1 MVNSSTIKGVNTHMI
16 KPKTQDAIA
25 KSLEKLKTEGNYR
38 VFTDILRQRG
48 DFPKA
53 IWYGRYNIKQ
63 ITNWC
68 SNDYLG
74 MGQHKVVLDAMHT
87 VLDTAGAGSGGT
99 RNISGTTHYHVAL
112 ERELATL
119 HDKTAAL
126 TFTSGYVANQST
138 LSVLGLILPNV
149 HYISDAHNHNSM
161 IVGIK
166 SSKVPRTVWRHN
178 NLEHLVEILDSLPN
192 DAQPIIAMEGV
203 YSMDG
208 DKGCIAD
215 VCEIARRYGAMVYV
229 DEVHAVG
236 LYGARGAGVAEEQ
249 FCVDGVDIIQ
259 GTLAKAYGVQGGYIA
274 AGRDLIDMVRSY
286 AQGLIFSTSMA
297 PVLCAGALASV
308 KYVQDHPELRTRIMT
323 IAESTRQHL
332 KDAGL
337 EVNPLSEGGHI
348 VPVMVRDAKKCKAIS
363 DYLLNEKGIYVQ
375 PINFPTVP
383 WGTERLRF
391 TPTPNHTEADIYYL
405 AESLKEAFSI
415 VAQT

>member
-1 MVNSSTIKGVNTHMI
+1 MI

-25 KSLEKLKTEGNYR
+25 KSLEKLRIDGNYR

-74 MGQHKVVLDAMHT
+74 MGQHKVVIDAMHT

-112 ERELATL
+112 ERELAQL
-119 HDKTAAL
+119 HDKTSAL

-138 LSVLGLILPNV
+138 LNVLGMILPKV

-166 SSKVPRTVWRHN
+166 SSKSPRTVWRHN
-178 NLEHLVEILDSLPN
+178 DMDHLREILQSMPDDS
-192 DAQPIIAMEGV
+192 QPIIALEGL

-208 DKGCIAD
+208 DKGRIAD
-215 VCEIARRYGAMVYV
+215 VCELARLYGAMVYV

-249 FCVDGVDIIQ
+249 FCMDGVDIIQ
-259 GTLAKAYGVQGGYIA
+259 GTLAKAFGVMGGYIA
-274 AGRDLIDMVRSY
+274 SSRDLVDMVRSY
-286 AQGLIFSTSMA
+286 AQGFIFSTSIS

-308 KYVQDHPELRTRIMT
+308 KYVQDHLELRSKIQQTAQQTR
-323 IAESTRQHL
+323 EHL
-332 KDAGL
+332 RSAGM
-337 EVNPLSEGGHI
+337 EINSLSDGGHI
-348 VPVMVRDAKKCKAIS
+348 VPIMVRDAKLCKRIS
-363 DYLLNEKGIYVQ
+363 DWLLDEKGIYLQ
-375 PINFPTVP
+375 PINYPTVP
-383 WGTERLRF
+383 WGSERLRA
-391 TPTPNHTEADIYYL
+391 TPTPNHTDADVYYL
-405 AESLKEAFSI
+405 VESLKEAFNAI
-415 VAQT
+415 NN

>member
-1 MVNSSTIKGVNTHMI
+1 MI
-16 KPKTQDAIA
+16 RPKTQDAIA
-25 KSLEKLKTEGNYR
+25 ASLEKLKAEGNYR

-48 DFPKA
+48 DFPHA
-53 IWYGRYNIKQ
+53 IWYGKYNIKQ

-74 MGQHKVVLDAMHT
+74 MGQHKVVIDAMHT

-112 ERELATL
+112 ERELAQL
-119 HDKTAAL
+119 HDKTSAL

-138 LSVLGLILPNV
+138 LSVLGKMLPNV
-149 HYISDAHNHNSM
+149 HYISDSNNHNSM

-166 SSKVPRTVWRHN
+166 SSKAEYTIWRHN
-178 NLEHLVEILDSLPN
+178 DLQHLREILDALPIEC
-192 DAQPIIAMEGV
+192 QPIIAMEGV

-208 DKGCIAD
+208 DKGLISD
-215 VCEIARRYGAMVYV
+215 VCEIARLHGAMVYV

-236 LYGARGAGVAEEQ
+236 LYGAKGAGIAEEQ
-249 FCVDGVDIIQ
+249 RCVEGVDIIQ
-259 GTLAKAYGVQGGYIA
+259 GTLAKGFGVQGGYIA
-274 AGRDLIDMVRSY
+274 SSRDLIDMIRSY
-286 AQGLIFSTSMA
+286 AQGLIFSTSMS

-308 KYVQDHPELRTRIMT
+308 KYVQDHPELRDKIMKVAAATRE
-323 IAESTRQHL
+323 AL
-332 KDAGL
+332 KAAGL

-363 DYLLNEKGIYVQ
+363 DWLLNEKGIYVQ
-375 PINFPTVP
+375 PINYPTVA

-405 AESLKEAFSI
+405 AESLKEAFNVVNS
-415 VAQT
+415 QN

>member
-1 MVNSSTIKGVNTHMI
+1 MI

-25 KSLEKLKTEGNYR
+25 ASLEKLRTEGNYR
-38 VFTDILRQRG
+38 VFTDILRQKG

-63 ITNWC
+63 IVNWC

-112 ERELATL
+112 ETELAKL
-119 HDKTAAL
+119 HDKTSAL

-138 LSVLGLILPNV
+138 LSVLGMILPNV

-178 NLEHLVEILDSLPN
+178 DLAHLKEILQGLDPN
-192 DAQPIIAMEGV
+192 CQPIIALEGV

-208 DKGCIAD
+208 DKGLIAD
-215 VCEIARRYGAMVYV
+215 VCEIARLHGAMVYV

-236 LYGARGAGVAEEQ
+236 LYGARGAGVAELQ
-249 FCVDGVDIIQ
+249 RCVDGVDIIQ
-259 GTLAKAYGVQGGYIA
+259 GTLAKAFGVQGGYIA

-286 AQGLIFSTSMA
+286 AQGLIFSTSMS

-308 KYVQDHPELRTRIMT
+308 KYVQDHPELRTKIMS
-323 IAESTRQHL
+323 IAEATREHL
-332 KDAGL
+332 MAADL
-337 EVNPLSEGGHI
+337 EINPLSVGGHI
-348 VPVMVRDAKKCKAIS
+348 VPVMVRDAKRCKAIS
-363 DYLLNEKGIYVQ
+363 DHLLNEYGLYIQ
-375 PINFPTVP
+375 PINSPTVK
-383 WGTERLRF
+383 WGTERLRVC
-391 TPTPNHTEADIYYL
+391 PTPNHTEADIYYL
-405 AESLKEAFSI
+405 AESLKEAFNH
-415 VAQT
+415 VG

>member
-1 MVNSSTIKGVNTHMI
+1 MI

-25 KSLEKLKTEGNYR
+25 ASLEKLRTEGNYR
-38 VFTDILRQRG
+38 VFTDILRQKG

-63 ITNWC
+63 IVNWC

-112 ERELATL
+112 ETELAKL
-119 HDKTAAL
+119 HDKTSAL

-138 LSVLGLILPNV
+138 LSVLGMILPNV

-178 NLEHLVEILDSLPN
+178 DLAHLKEILQGLDPN
-192 DAQPIIAMEGV
+192 CQPIIALEGV

-208 DKGCIAD
+208 DKGLVAD
-215 VCEIARRYGAMVYV
+215 VCEIARLYGAMVYV

-236 LYGARGAGVAEEQ
+236 LYGARGAGVAELQ
-249 FCVDGVDIIQ
+249 RCVDGVDIIQ
-259 GTLAKAYGVQGGYIA
+259 GTLAKAFGVQGGYIA

-286 AQGLIFSTSMA
+286 AQGLIFSTSMS

-308 KYVQDHPELRTRIMT
+308 KYVQDHPELRTKIMS
-323 IAESTRQHL
+323 IAEATREHL
-332 KDAGL
+332 KTAGM
-337 EVNPLSEGGHI
+337 EVNPLSEDGHI
-348 VPVMVRDAKKCKAIS
+348 VPVMVRDAKRCKGIS
-363 DYLLNEKGIYVQ
+363 DYLLNEKGLYVQ
-375 PINFPTVP
+375 PINFPTVQ
-383 WGTERLRF
+383 WKTERLRF

-405 AESLKEAFSI
+405 AESLKEAFN
-415 VAQT
+415 VVQQ

>member
-1 MVNSSTIKGVNTHMI
+1 MI

-25 KSLEKLKTEGNYR
+25 SSLEKLRTEGNYR
-38 VFTDILRQRG
+38 VFTDILRQKG

-63 ITNWC
+63 IVNWC

-112 ERELATL
+112 ETELAKL
-119 HDKTAAL
+119 HDKTSAL

-138 LSVLGLILPNV
+138 LSVLGMILPNV

-178 NLEHLVEILDSLPN
+178 DLAHLKEILQGLDSN
-192 DAQPIIAMEGV
+192 CQPIIALEGV

-208 DKGCIAD
+208 DKGLVAD
-215 VCEIARRYGAMVYV
+215 VCEIARMYGAMVYV

-236 LYGARGAGVAEEQ
+236 LYGARGAGVAELQ
-249 FCVDGVDIIQ
+249 RCVDGVDIIQ
-259 GTLAKAYGVQGGYIA
+259 GTLAKAFGVQGGYIA

-286 AQGLIFSTSMA
+286 AQGLIFSTSMS

-308 KYVQDHPELRTRIMT
+308 KYVQDHPELRTKIMSV
-323 IAESTRQHL
+323 AEATREHL
-332 KDAGL
+332 KAAGM

-348 VPVMVRDAKKCKAIS
+348 VPVMVRDAKRCKAIS
-363 DYLLNEKGIYVQ
+363 DYLLNEKGLYVQ
-375 PINFPTVP
+375 PINFPTVQ
-383 WGTERLRF
+383 WNTERLRF

-405 AESLKEAFSI
+405 AESLKEAFN
-415 VAQT
+415 VVQQ

>member
-1 MVNSSTIKGVNTHMI
+1 MI
-16 KPKTQDAIA
+16 RPKTQDAISA
-25 KSLEKLKTEGNYR
+25 SLEKLKSEGNYR
-38 VFTDILRQRG
+38 VFTDILRQKG
-48 DFPKA
+48 DFPHA
-53 IWYGRYNIKQ
+53 IWYGKYNIKQ

-74 MGQHKVVLDAMHT
+74 MGQHKVVIDAMHT

-112 ERELATL
+112 ERELAQL
-119 HDKTAAL
+119 HDKTSAL
-126 TFTSGYVANQST
+126 TFTSGYVANQAT
-138 LSVLGLILPNV
+138 LSVLGKLLPNV
-149 HYISDAHNHNSM
+149 HYISDSENHNSM

-166 SSKVPRTVWRHN
+166 SSKAPYTIWQHN
-178 NLEHLVEILDSLPN
+178 NLTHLKEILAGLDEKV
-192 DAQPIIAMEGV
+192 QPIIAMEGV

-208 DKGCIAD
+208 DKGLISD
-215 VCEIARRYGAMVYV
+215 VCEIARLYSAMVYV

-249 FCVDGVDIIQ
+249 RCVDGVDIIQ
-259 GTLAKAYGVQGGYIA
+259 GTLAKGFGVQGGYIA
-274 AGRDLIDMVRSY
+274 AGRDLVDMVRSY
-286 AQGLIFSTSMA
+286 AQGLIFSTSMS

-308 KYVQDHPELRTRIMT
+308 KYVQDHPELRDKIMKVATATR
-323 IAESTRQHL
+323 EHL
-332 KDAGL
+332 KAAGL

-348 VPVMVRDAKKCKAIS
+348 VPVMVRDAKKCKEIS

-375 PINFPTVP
+375 PINYPTVA

-405 AESLKEAFSI
+405 AESLKEAFD
-415 VAQT
+415 VCKD

>member
-1 MVNSSTIKGVNTHMI
+1 MI

-25 KSLEKLKTEGNYR
+25 ASLEKLKQEGNYR
-38 VFTDILRQRG
+38 VFTDILRQKG
-48 DFPKA
+48 DFPRA
-53 IWYGRYNIKQ
+53 IWYGKYNIKQ

-112 ERELATL
+112 ERELAQL
-119 HDKTAAL
+119 HDKTSAL

-138 LSVLGLILPNV
+138 LSVLGKMLPNV
-149 HYISDAHNHNSM
+149 HYISDSNNHNSM

-166 SSKVPRTVWRHN
+166 SSKAPYTVWRHN
-178 NLEHLVEILDSLPN
+178 DLEHLKEILKGLPVET
-192 DAQPIIAMEGV
+192 QPIIAMEGV

-208 DKGCIAD
+208 DKGLVSD
-215 VCEIARRYGAMVYV
+215 VCDIARLNGAMVYV

-236 LYGARGAGVAEEQ
+236 LYGRRGAGIAEEQ
-249 FCVDGVDIIQ
+249 QCVDGVDIIQ
-259 GTLAKAYGVQGGYIA
+259 GTLAKGFGVQGGYIA
-274 AGRDLIDMVRSY
+274 AGRDLIDMIRSY
-286 AQGLIFSTSMA
+286 AQGLIFSTSMS

-308 KYVQDHPELRTRIMT
+308 KYVQDHPDLRTKIMNV
-323 IAESTRQHL
+323 ASATREQL
-332 KDAGL
+332 KSAGL

-348 VPVMVRDAKKCKAIS
+348 VPVMIRDAKKCKAIS

-375 PINFPTVP
+375 PINYPTVA

-405 AESLKEAFSI
+405 AESLKEAFNVI
-415 VAQT
+415 NNQN